1 MIYNE
6 NTFEDFESVLSEQ
19 LEKIKELNKDLI
31 INKPDID
38 IKYIQLA
45 LKELL
50 YLDDEDDF
58 NFEVKKLG
66 DDNDDVDIVFEDNLS
81 HKLFMGNDA
90 KYKFLISKINILFNN
105 QNLDEIGNVIEMK
118 KDQLKDIKYLDDIF
132 EVQNNKGIMVEFTEQ
147 KLTIKE
153 NFEDE
158 NIFDK
163 LKIENINES
172 NPNINKLYYSNI
184 KLGLQ
189 KKDNSNQ
196 FIENIKIT
204 DLELKE
210 ELKSNFYIEIIAIIT
225 PESKNNEKLFISML
239 SQIKTS
245 IQNLFSEDN
254 KNLYQKVVIYNNLY
268 HSLPFNLIT
277 QTPISFS
284 DNKYIS
290 IPDDIN
296 TKTKILD
303 EINITKIFNIN
314 GVSFFDFCPT
324 KVKDIREPNKSDT
337 EHILNPHLKI
347 PNILEQ
353 PKDTHIIRALVRG
366 DYHYYHYNQD
376 NFKDAGW
383 GCAYRSLQTLI
394 SWFKLNTSVGKN
406 IKIPSIPEIQ
416 TILVKLGDKDK
427 KIIGSNEWIGAIEVN
442 LVLNELLGI
451 DNQILYV
458 SNGPELNSKGREL
471 LYHFQHSGTPV
482 IVGWGVYAYTILGVD
497 YDKVKGECKFLILDP
512 HYSGEDDLKSIINKG
527 FCAWKGI
534 DLFKKEEFYNMCL
547 PQIN

>member
-1 MIYNE
+1 MNGI
-6 NTFEDFESVLSEQ
+6 T
-19 LEKIKELNKDLI
+19 ILI
-31 INKPDID
+31 W
-38 IKYIQLA
+38 
-45 LKELL
+45 
-50 YLDDEDDF
+50 
-58 NFEVKKLG
+58 
-66 DDNDDVDIVFEDNLS
+66 
-81 HKLFMGNDA
+81 
-90 KYKFLISKINILFNN
+90 
-105 QNLDEIGNVIEMK
+105 
-118 KDQLKDIKYLDDIF
+118 
-132 EVQNNKGIMVEFTEQ
+132 
-147 KLTIKE
+147 
-153 NFEDE
+153 
-158 NIFDK
+158 
-163 LKIENINES
+163 
-172 NPNINKLYYSNI
+172 
-184 KLGLQ
+184 
-189 KKDNSNQ
+189 
-196 FIENIKIT
+196 IT
-204 DLELKE
+204 
-210 ELKSNFYIEIIAIIT
+210 IEIIAIIT
-225 PESKNNEKLFISML
+225 PESKNKEKLFISML

-254 KNLYQKVVIYNNLY
+254 KNLYQKVVLYSNLY

-290 IPDDIN
+290 ISDDIN

-482 IVGWGVYAYTILGVD
+482 MVGGGVYAYTILGVD

-512 HYSGEDDLKSIINKG
+512 HYVGDDDIKTIINKG
-527 FCAWKGI
+527 WCNWKGI
-534 DLFKKEEFYNMCL
+534 DIFKKENFYNLCL
-547 PQIN
+547 PLAN

>member
-1 MIYNE
+1 MSIEENKIYIDLKINNSIRTYKEFDNILYTIGIDNIILGLIKINTISSEKEEANKILDEKYLKKIKDIIPLGSYINGCLLIYNE

-105 QNLDEIGNVIEMK
+105 KNSDEIGNV
-118 KDQLKDIKYLDDIF
+118 
-132 EVQNNKGIMVEFTEQ
+132 
-147 KLTIKE
+147 
-153 NFEDE
+153 
-158 NIFDK
+158 
-163 LKIENINES
+163 
-172 NPNINKLYYSNI
+172 
-184 KLGLQ
+184 Q

-254 KNLYQKVVIYNNLY
+254 KNLYQKVVIYSNLY

-290 IPDDIN
+290 ISDDIN

-314 GVSFFDFCPT
+314 GSSFFIF
-324 KVKDIREPNKSDT
+324 V
-337 EHILNPHLKI
+337 LLK
-347 PNILEQ
+347 
-353 PKDTHIIRALVRG
+353 
-366 DYHYYHYNQD
+366 
-376 NFKDAGW
+376 
-383 GCAYRSLQTLI
+383 
-394 SWFKLNTSVGKN
+394 
-406 IKIPSIPEIQ
+406 
-416 TILVKLGDKDK
+416 
-427 KIIGSNEWIGAIEVN
+427 
-442 LVLNELLGI
+442 
-451 DNQILYV
+451 
-458 SNGPELNSKGREL
+458 
-471 LYHFQHSGTPV
+471 
-482 IVGWGVYAYTILGVD
+482 
-497 YDKVKGECKFLILDP
+497 
-512 HYSGEDDLKSIINKG
+512 
-527 FCAWKGI
+527 
-534 DLFKKEEFYNMCL
+534 
-547 PQIN
+547 